1 MKTYLT
7 ILLAFF
13 LLMPADTFSQRKSE
27 PLVVTSL
34 SGGTCYRPKGKSKIE
49 IRVGSKLTEK
59 DIIIIESGV
68 TMIAVAPAQKLRY
81 TFKGVYTGMIEN
93 YIKQNETSCVKS
105 ITAKYVNYLLAQAF
119 HRGKDDSGAKED
131 NEVTVFRKVGLEN
144 DSVTLSLSAVDS
156 LYNTI
161 DSLSAAPVDSI

>member
-13 LLMPADTFSQRKSE
+13 LIMPAYAQKKSE
-27 PLVVTSL
+27 PLVVTSIT
-34 SGGTCYRPKGKSKIE
+34 GGNSYRQKGKTKIE
-49 IRVGSKLTEK
+49 IKTGSKLTEK
-59 DIIIIESGV
+59 DIIIIDPGV

-81 TFKGVYTGMIEN
+81 TFKGVYTGIIEN
-93 YIKQNETSCVKS
+93 YVKQNETSCVKS

-119 HRGKDDSGAKED
+119 HRGKDESGATED
-131 NEVTVFRKVGLEN
+131 NEVTVFRKVGLGC

-161 DSLSAAPVDSI
+161 DSLSAAPVDSL